1 MTAGRVVLQPTLRQL
16 LSAEALSEAS
26 VVYGDELLDRQVA
39 QVVSGMTSARP
50 GTLVVSR
57 AEDIVIADSAQLK
70 ELAGLLVVKPAPQ
83 AALASVGSGG
93 AVRQSQQSVGV
104 DVELERLQQHC
115 VAAKTPLIALS
126 GIGDASGIV
135 DEVRGAFLNE
145 IKKASSRLHQ
155 YFVSLVLE
163 GGLSTLVEELSRIIN
178 RPVAVEDTDFKIL
191 AAENLGPT
199 PLNQQKVLTEEIAD
213 EINRQ
218 WRSQEDEPTVFPEQ
232 PVRIGRRLV
241 MPILFEGVVVGYL
254 SVMIRPSDDVTGIS
268 EYLGPAALATLVDFS
283 HRRREVSTFAATH
296 RGLLKDLISGRV
308 VSTGDQE
315 RLEQQYGF
323 DLCDGFLVYA
333 LNMIPEQSA
342 KEALA
347 PLDESIAW
355 VEVEAQRVFVLPYHA
370 KNGTTWQQEA
380 DKLVSSLK
388 ARKPELVV
396 QVGAG
401 RLAATL
407 LDVSDSYREARQ
419 ALIIGST
426 IHPGKE
432 FVLGYG
438 DLGIKRL
445 LYLLIDHYE
454 LDRFYEESLAPLE
467 SYDTEWES
475 ELVETLRV
483 YLQQG
488 ANLNS
493 AAKALFI
500 HRHTMRYRLEQIAD
514 ILKVDIDSPEVLLN
528 LQIAFLIR
536 DMKGKSGS

>member
-16 LSAEALSEAS
+16 LSAEALSEAN
-26 VVYGDELLDRQVA
+26 VVYGDEFLDRPVA

-57 AEDIVIADSAQLK
+57 AENLVVNDPEQLK
-70 ELAGLLVVKPAPQ
+70 DLAGLLVIKPAPQ
-83 AALASVGSGG
+83 AALASVGSSG
-93 AVRQSQQSVGV
+93 AVRQSVGIDV
-104 DVELERLQQHC
+104 DVERLQQYC
-115 VAAKTPLIALS
+115 VVVKTPLIVLS
-126 GIGDASGIV
+126 GIGDASQIV
-135 DEVRGAFLNE
+135 DEVRGAFLYA

-163 GGLSTLVEELSRIIN
+163 GGVSSLVEELSSILN
-178 RPVAVEDTDFKIL
+178 RPVAVESADFKVL
-191 AAENLGPT
+191 AAENLGPM
-199 PLNQQKVLTEEIAD
+199 PLNQQKVLTEEVAD

-218 WRSQEDEPTVFPEQ
+218 WRAQEDEPTVFPEQ

-254 SVMIRPSDDVTGIS
+254 SVMIRPSDDVAAFS
-268 EYLGPAALATLVDFS
+268 EYLGPAALAVLIDFS
-283 HRRREVSTFAATH
+283 NRRREVSTFTVTH
-296 RGLLKDLISGRV
+296 RGLLKELISGRTL
-308 VSTGDQE
+308 SAGDQE

-323 DLCDGFLVYA
+323 DLCDGFFVFA
-333 LNMIPEQSA
+333 LNLSPEAAA
-342 KEALA
+342 KEALM
-347 PLDESIAW
+347 PLEESVPW
-355 VEVEAQRVFVLPYHA
+355 TDFEAQRVFVLPYMA
-370 KNGTTWQQEA
+370 KTGSTWQQEA
-380 DKLVSSLK
+380 DKLVANLK
-388 ARKPELVV
+388 GRKPELVV

-407 LDVSDSYREARQ
+407 LDVSDSFREARQ

-426 IHPGKE
+426 IHGSKE

-467 SYDTEWES
+467 AYDAEWES
-475 ELVETLRV
+475 ELVSTLRV

-528 LQIAFLIR
+528 LQIAYLIR
-536 DMKGKSGS
+536 DMKGKSAT

>member
-1 MTAGRVVLQPTLRQL
+1 MPAGRVVLQPTLRQL
-16 LSAEALSEAS
+16 LSAEALSEAN
-26 VVYGDELLDRQVA
+26 VVFGDDLLDRPVA

-57 AEDIVIADSAQLK
+57 AEDIIVNDPEQLK
-70 ELAGLLVVKPAPQ
+70 DLAGLLVIKPAPQ
-83 AALASVGSGG
+83 AALASVSASG
-93 AVRQSQQSVGV
+93 AVRQSVGV
-104 DVELERLQQHC
+104 DVDVERLQQHC
-115 VAAKTPLIALS
+115 VAAKTPMILLS
-126 GIGDASGIV
+126 GIGDASQIV
-135 DEVRGAFLNE
+135 DEVRSAFLNE

-163 GGLSTLVEELSRIIN
+163 GGLSSLVEELSRLLN
-178 RPVAVEDTDFKIL
+178 RPVAVETTEFDVL

-199 PLNQQKVLTEEIAD
+199 PLNQQKVLTEEVAE

-218 WRSQEDEPTVFPEQ
+218 WRSHEDEPTVFPEQ

-241 MPILFEGVVVGYL
+241 MPILLEGVVVGYL
-254 SVMIRPSDDVTGIS
+254 SVMIRPSDDVQAMS
-268 EYLGPAALATLVDFS
+268 EYLGPAALGALIDFS
-283 HRRREVSTFAATH
+283 QRRREMSTFAVTH
-296 RGLLKDLISGRV
+296 RGLLKDLISGRTL
-308 VSTGDQE
+308 SAADQE

-333 LNMIPEQSA
+333 MNLLPEQAA
-342 KEALA
+342 KEALV
-347 PLDESIAW
+347 LDESVAW
-355 VEVEAQRVFVLPYHA
+355 VEVESQRVFVLPYHA
-370 KNGTTWQQEA
+370 KNSTTWQEEA
-380 DKLVSSLK
+380 EHLVQTLK
-388 ARKPELVV
+388 TRKPELVV

-401 RLAATL
+401 RLAATM

-426 IHPGKE
+426 INPGKE
-432 FVLGYG
+432 FVIGYG

-467 SYDTEWES
+467 AYDTEWES
-475 ELVETLRV
+475 ELVPTLRV

-493 AAKALFI
+493 AAKELFI

-514 ILKVDIDSPEVLLN
+514 ILKVDIDSTEVLLN

>member
-16 LSAEALSEAS
+16 LSAEALSEAH
-26 VVYGDELLDRQVA
+26 VVYGDESLDRQVA
-39 QVVSGMTSARP
+39 QVVSGLTSARP
-50 GTLVVSR
+50 GTLVVAR
-57 AEDIVIADSAQLK
+57 AEDIAVNDPEQVK
-70 ELAGLLVVKPAPQ
+70 ELAGLLVIRPAPQ
-83 AALASVGSGG
+83 AALASVGSSA
-93 AVRQSQQSVGV
+93 AVRQSVSVEV
-104 DVELERLQQHC
+104 DVERLQQYC
-115 VAAKTPLIALS
+115 VLAKTPLIVLS
-126 GIGDASGIV
+126 GIGDASQIV
-135 DEVRGAFLNE
+135 DEVRSAFLFE

-163 GGLSTLVEELSRIIN
+163 GGLSSLVEELSSILN
-178 RPVAVEDTDFKIL
+178 RPVAVETADFKIL

-199 PLNQQKVLTEEIAD
+199 PVNQQKVLTEEIAD

-218 WRSQEDEPTVFPEQ
+218 WRAQEDEPTVLPEQ

-254 SVMIRPSDDVTGIS
+254 SVMIRPSDDVSTFS
-268 EYLGPAALATLVDFS
+268 EYLGPAALAVLIDFS
-283 HRRREVSTFAATH
+283 NRRREVSTFTTTH
-296 RGLLKDLISGRV
+296 RGLLKDLISGRTL
-308 VSTGDQE
+308 SSGDQE

-323 DLCDGFLVYA
+323 DLCDGFFVFA
-333 LNMIPEQSA
+333 LTILPEPAA
-342 KEALA
+342 KEVLA
-347 PLDESIAW
+347 VLDESVAW
-355 VEVEAQRVFVLPYHA
+355 TEFEAQRVFVLPYMA
-370 KNGTTWQQEA
+370 KTSHTWQQEA
-380 DKLVSSLK
+380 EKLIASLK

-396 QVGAG
+396 QLGAG
-401 RLAATL
+401 RMAATL
-407 LDVSDSYREARQ
+407 LDVSDSFREARQ

-426 IHPGKE
+426 INGAKE
-432 FVLGYG
+432 FVVGYG

-467 SYDTEWES
+467 SYDAEWES
-475 ELVETLRV
+475 ELVPTLRV

-528 LQIAFLIR
+528 LQIAYLIR